1 MRNEHKMTK
10 IKHHLTEELMIAYAS
25 GNLAESFSVAVAT
38 HISLCDQCRAA
49 LESYNAVGGALLE
62 DTEGAALSSD
72 ALAKTMA
79 LIEQHPLEDQVQAPK
94 VSNVPAPLAD
104 YIGTDLDA
112 IKWQPIG
119 MGVKQS
125 VLKTTGAGSV
135 KYEKQRVGE
144 SVI

>member
-1 MRNEHKMTK
+1 MTK

-49 LESYNAVGGALLE
+49 FESYNALGGALLE

-79 LIEQHPLEDQVQAPK
+79 LIEQHPLKEKVQAPK
-94 VSNVPAPLAD
+94 VSNVPAPLVD

-112 IKWQPIG
+112 
-119 MGVKQS
+119 
-125 VLKTTGAGSV
+125 
-135 KYEKQRVGE
+135 
-144 SVI
+144 